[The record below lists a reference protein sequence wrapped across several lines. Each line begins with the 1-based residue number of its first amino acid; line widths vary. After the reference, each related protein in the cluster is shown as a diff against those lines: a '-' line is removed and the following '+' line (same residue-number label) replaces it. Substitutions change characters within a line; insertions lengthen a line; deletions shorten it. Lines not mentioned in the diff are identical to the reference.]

1 MKEYLQKMK
10 DFMVITSAAMLT
22 GGVASIMPQIV
33 ALAGESSGGG
43 MDFSMDDVISGAGSN
58 SALDP
63 VAKTVQGAGA
73 SLYKIVFFAFVF
85 ISIIGIVVSAIK
97 IITSNAQ
104 SRQEAKS
111 DVVWKAVGAL
121 IGFAAIGIITLVAG
135 IGAGLFDAD
144 KGGG

>member
-1 MKEYLQKMK
+1 MKKGVLRRLN
-10 DFMVITSAAMLT
+10 DFTLMTSAAMIT
-22 GGVASIMPQIV
+22 GSVSALLPYVVAF
-33 ALAGESSGGG
+33 ADEGEGGG
-43 MDFSMDDVISGAGSN
+43 SFGFGIDDAIGSGKTN

-63 VAKTVQGAGA
+63 IATTVQGAGN

-121 IGFAAIGIITLVAG
+121 IGFAAVGAVTLLAG
-135 IGAGLFDAD
+135 IGAGLFDG
-144 KGGG
+144 K